1 MAAVGTTSPVRFG
14 YRDRSG
20 ELTHTLIH
28 FPPLQDNASNAG
40 ILDGTTGSIAVVGTA
55 LALLTKCRQAKD
67 TLSIA
72 VGAGLSGLPTAADA
86 QREWAIRWQY
96 QDTVTLKFFRFDSPA
111 PIDSVIQ
118 DGTDVIDM
126 SDALVVAFKTAFE
139 ADCVSPD
146 GNAVEL
152 LSGRVVGRRN

>member
-1 MAAVGTTSPVRFG
+1 MADVGTTSPVRYG

-28 FPPLQDNASNAG
+28 FPPLQDDADNSG
-40 ILDGTTGSIAVVGTA
+40 ILDAAVGSIAVVGSA

-67 TLSIA
+67 TLSIQ
-72 VGAGLSGLPTAADA
+72 VGAGLTGLPTAADA

-96 QDTVTLKFFRFDSPA
+96 QDNTTLKFFRFDSPA
-111 PIDSVIQ
+111 PIDAVVQ

-126 SDALVVAFKTAFE
+126 TNALVIAFKTAFE

-146 GNAVEL
+146 GNAVTL
-152 LSGRVVGRRN
+152 LSGRIVGRRN